1 MSSRFN
7 KLEANQD
14 EMKMEEGGAKQEG
27 GGANSISLQKGVEGG
42 AGGAGGAGGGE
53 KSGRKLKRKWWES
66 EIGTIQGTG
75 NKLCK
80 CAR

>member
-42 AGGAGGAGGGE
+42 AGGRE
-53 KSGRKLKRKWWES
+53 EVSSPVLE
-66 EIGTIQGTG
+66 
-75 NKLCK
+75 
-80 CAR
+80 